1 MNPTPNSIKC
11 LLKLIVIITIYNDN
25 INKVGKNKYSKEYDT
40 FCNDLYQLLMALPRK
55 DLIDFKS
62 LEAER
67 WIPILV
73 AYFES
78 KEEFEKCS
86 KLHKL
91 GYKIFNTID

>member
-1 MNPTPNSIKC
+1 MDPFSNKISC
-11 LLKLIVIITIYNDN
+11 LLNLIIIYSSYKDDV
-25 INKVGKNKYSKEYDT
+25 NKNYSKEYDKYYT
-40 FCNDLYQLLMALPRK
+40 NLYQLLMALPRK

-78 KEEFEKCS
+78 KEEYEKCS

-91 GYKIFNTID
+91 GYKILNTID